1 MWERQTQ
8 EAAIDIQ
15 RDWGRVSGCRF
26 TEKAQL
32 CEGLMDGVLVKEKH
46 PKGAAGLLLSLLG
59 ASIPR
64 HWVCWLGISAEGF
77 VSTQYS
83 EKTHFCYRG
92 RQ

>member
-1 MWERQTQ
+1 MTFSVIG
-8 EAAIDIQ
+8 AGCLVAGSQ
-15 RDWGRVSGCRF
+15 RRRSSEWLDW
-26 TEKAQL
+26 
-32 CEGLMDGVLVKEKH
+32 VLIKEKH
-46 PKGAAGLLLSLLG
+46 PKGAAGLLLSILG

-64 HWVCWLGISAEGF
+64 HWVCWLGISAEGV